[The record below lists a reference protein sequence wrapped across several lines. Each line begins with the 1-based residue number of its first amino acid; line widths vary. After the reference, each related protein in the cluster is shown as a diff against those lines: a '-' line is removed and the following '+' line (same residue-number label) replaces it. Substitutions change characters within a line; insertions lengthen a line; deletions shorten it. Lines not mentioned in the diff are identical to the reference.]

1 MVFLDEHGG
10 RIQATVRASL
20 RIKDSLKEGHVYI
33 FSTFG
38 VSLNVDPFRPTV
50 HDYKIVFNPRTT
62 LSLVHDFSISKYGF
76 SFVDYDK
83 ILSQTKENA
92 FLVDAIGLLS
102 TIIDRKEITKDG
114 ITLKMITFELDDLR
128 GKKIKCTLWE
138 EFAEEMISSL
148 EANSNRPIILVIQ
161 FAKMKFWKGEMGIS
175 NTKFNSRIFINNDE
189 IPEILALKG
198 RIPMGEESSGQIL
211 SHACST
217 TYSLDEEFLV
227 ASIRKTI
234 IEIKDCQDVVTCVTL
249 AKITHIESTSNWYY
263 KSCNTCTTGVVSD
276 FGIWYCRNCEKRM
289 KNPRIRYC
297 IQVRVVDETDAAS
310 LILFDSAALGCL
322 KKSAS
327 ELHDL
332 HLKRVFCHLF

>member
-1 MVFLDEHGG
+1 
-10 RIQATVRASL
+10 
-20 RIKDSLKEGHVYI
+20 
-33 FSTFG
+33 
-38 VSLNVDPFRPTV
+38 
-50 HDYKIVFNPRTT
+50 
-62 LSLVHDFSISKYGF
+62 
-76 SFVDYDK
+76 
-83 ILSQTKENA
+83 
-92 FLVDAIGLLS
+92 
-102 TIIDRKEITKDG
+102 
-114 ITLKMITFELDDLR
+114 
-128 GKKIKCTLWE
+128 
-138 EFAEEMISSL
+138 
-148 EANSNRPIILVIQ
+148 
-161 FAKMKFWKGEMGIS
+161 MGIS

-227 ASIRKTI
+227 AFIRKTI
-234 IEIKDCQDVVTCVTL
+234 IEIKDCQNVVTCVTL

-310 LILFDSAALGCL
+310 LILFDSAALDCL

-332 HLKRVFCHLF
+332 HLKRGGDQEKYPEELDVLKNRKIIFRVNIKKHNINSFEETAYHVGKVCCDDNIILAFLNSNKPSGESFELQNYSFDGDFNNTGKEKIVMEENSHIGDNEDPPNDVQSSLKRSFNCESMEGESDDLLQHSSTKMKKIIKIEKD